1 MGMDLIA
8 IIEHKKSVEELVSI
22 AEVLNTASDFRKI
35 FRDTYPNSELRTADW
50 NGPKLMTIENLEKI
64 WLTEESGKDR
74 IEELEGLNY
83 YAEMDIP
90 YAELTFHRHTI
101 EISPHG
107 LHKYGNFRTPKWAAF
122 ILNMNR
128 GIAKLFDSSQIV
140 YCVDSY
146 EPQSIIWEYC
156 LEGHKL
162 EKIIELGNEKF
173 GIPPQEINAAVKN
186 LYFIDDFNL
195 KISELEEWNWKDI
208 GL

>member
-8 IIEHKKSVEELVSI
+8 IIEHKKVAEEIISI
-22 AEVLNTASDFRKI
+22 AEVIDTAKAFRKV
-35 FRDTYPNSELRTADW
+35 FSETYPNSKLRDAEW
-50 NGPKLMTIENLEKI
+50 NGPKLMTSENLEKI
-64 WLTEESGKDR
+64 WVTEENGKDR
-74 IEELEGLNY
+74 IAELEGLNF

-107 LHKYGNFRTPKWAAF
+107 LHKYGNFRTPKWAGF

-128 GIAKLFDSSQIV
+128 EIAKLFGSSKIV

-146 EPQSIIWEYC
+146 EPQSILWEYC
-156 LEGHKL
+156 VEGQKL
-162 EKIIELGNEKF
+162 GKIIELGNSKF
-173 GIPPQEINAAVKN
+173 GEPPKEIDAAVKN
-186 LYFIDDFNL
+186 LYFIDEFNL
-195 KISELEEWNWKDI
+195 KINELQDWNWQEI